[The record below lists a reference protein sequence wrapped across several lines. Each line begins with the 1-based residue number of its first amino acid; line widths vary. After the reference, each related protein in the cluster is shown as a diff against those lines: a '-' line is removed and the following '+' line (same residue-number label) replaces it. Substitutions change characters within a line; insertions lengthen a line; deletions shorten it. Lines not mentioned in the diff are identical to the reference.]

1 MRRLGPALATAAV
14 APLLAAAISP
24 GRTPAEV
31 EALGWRKLQWDGIRP
46 AEFSATPTGGVRIEG
61 QGQGSLV
68 TRVVSSPA
76 TCLAWR
82 WRVDAGPPGTDLT
95 RKGGDDRAVAISIGF
110 AGFGPSAGFAT
121 RTQHAVAQASAGDRR
136 LPRSV
141 LSYVWGG
148 TGREAGGGRGFFDSP
163 WTAGITKLR
172 VLRPADSPRG
182 RWVEE
187 QVDLGADWRAAFGG
201 AEPPALMDIS
211 ISSDAEDTRSRVD
224 VQVEGLRLV
233 PCR

>member
-1 MRRLGPALATAAV
+1 MRRLASALATAAL
-14 APLLAAAISP
+14 APLLTAAISP

-68 TRVVSSPA
+68 TRSLGGAA
-76 TCLAWR
+76 TCLTWR
-82 WRVDAGPPGTDLT
+82 WRVDAGPPGTDLA
-95 RKGGDDRAVAISIGF
+95 RKGGDDRAVAISVGF
-110 AGFGPSAGFAT
+110 SGFGPSAGFAT
-121 RTQHAVAQASAGDRR
+121 RTQHAVAQASAGERR

-148 TGREAGGGRGFFDSP
+148 TGREGAGFFDSP

-172 VLRPADSPRG
+172 VLRAADAPRG

-187 QVDLGADWRAAFGG
+187 RVDLGADWRAAFGA
-201 AEPPALMDIS
+201 AEVPALMDVS